1 MIQIQ
6 NSQLKL
12 ENNMKGSMKKKDV
25 RMKMRKVK
33 ETDQIQKIVG
43 IIKYHKKSVNLIAI
57 IHQVQIEKKE
67 GRYQILVLEEVQKKI
82 S

>member
-1 MIQIQ
+1 VIQIQ

-43 IIKYHKKSVNLIAI
+43 IIKYHKKSVNLIVI